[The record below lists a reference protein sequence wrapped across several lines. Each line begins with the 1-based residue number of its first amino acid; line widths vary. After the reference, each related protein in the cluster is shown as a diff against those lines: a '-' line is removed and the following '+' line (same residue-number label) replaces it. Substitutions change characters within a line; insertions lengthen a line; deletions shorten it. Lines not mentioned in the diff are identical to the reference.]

1 MPVSSGRRALLVSA
15 AAALAAGS
23 AGIALGYD
31 HHDASARVSPGAP
44 VLGAGDWSWSFSTG
58 GGGDAVIQ
66 VRSRRCPNSH
76 PHKVGSF
83 SYSSTR
89 ITNGKVERHSSQGS
103 ICAK

>member
-1 MPVSSGRRALLVSA
+1 MSVTTGRRALLVSA

-31 HHDASARVSPGAP
+31 HTGASASVPSGIPLVGAR
-44 VLGAGDWSWSFSTG
+44 DWSWSFSSG
-58 GGGDAVIQ
+58 GSAGDVIQ
-66 VRSRRCPNSH
+66 VRSRHCPNSH
-76 PHKVGSF
+76 PRKLGSF

-89 ITNGKVERHSSQGS
+89 IVNGKVEHHSSQGS